1 MVDDQ
6 RSFARSAM
14 TAHWTG
20 RATGEAVGTAG
31 QDWLWSA
38 LEDAELIDRPPFGY
52 SVKVTLNGGSAST
65 ETCALPPA
73 PESVKA
79 ARDFT
84 SAALRAWGMLGL
96 LDDMGLV
103 VSELVTN
110 ALHHATPAFPRCGD
124 ASDLDPYDPREAY
137 TGSPIRLSLIRRDA
151 EVICAVRDSGPDVP
165 FRKDPHHIAETGRG
179 LLLVESFSRAWGW
192 TPLRDRGK
200 VVWALFTCRG

>member
-1 MVDDQ
+1 
-6 RSFARSAM
+6 M

-38 LEDAELIDRPPFGY
+38 LEDADLLDRPPYGY
-52 SVKVTLNGGSAST
+52 PVRLDLNGSGSAST
-65 ETCALPPA
+65 ETCALAPA

-79 ARDFT
+79 AREFT
-84 SAALRAWGMLGL
+84 SKALRAWGMIGL

-110 ALHHATPAFPRCGD
+110 ALHHASPARPRFD
-124 ASDLDPYDPREAY
+124 DVDSLREAY
-137 TGSPIRLSLIRRDA
+137 PGNPIRLSLIRRDA

-165 FRKDPHHIAETGRG
+165 FRKDPHYVAETGRG

-192 TPLRDRGK
+192 TPLRDHGK

>member
-1 MVDDQ
+1 
-6 RSFARSAM
+6 M
-14 TAHWTG
+14 TAHWAG
-20 RATGEAVGTAG
+20 RATGEAVGTVG

-38 LEDAELIDRPPFGY
+38 LEDAELIERPQYAYP
-52 SVKVTLNGGSAST
+52 VKLTLNGGSAST
-65 ETCALPPA
+65 ETCALPPT
-73 PESVKA
+73 PESVKV

-84 SAALRAWGMLGL
+84 AAALRAWGMTGL

-110 ALHHATPAFPRCGD
+110 ALHHATPALTKFRDAGD
-124 ASDLDPYDPREAY
+124 QDLPDARVANVYV
-137 TGSPIRLSLIRRDA
+137 GNPIRLSLIRRDA

-192 TPLRDRGK
+192 TPLRDHGK
-200 VVWALFTCRG
+200 VVWALFTCNG